1 MCAIE
6 SACKVL
12 IIEDLL
18 RVGDRRVGL
27 LDRAAT
33 LHAISEILY
42 LSTIF
47 IIIIIFRVGLLSDWI
62 LLVVYLHLKGME
74 IFLFLLRLHHT
85 EAMSVGLRRAD
96 LLLFFLIYAALLVNA
111 LMIKWDGLRLLII
124 LMLLEAGEGS
134 GVVVIVNI
142 GHLSVPEERRLRAL
156 RHLVRLNA
164 GILLLYLLL
173 WGQVVVQSIFLW
185 GGVKRCRLGPSIVAP
200 SIPKVIPAVFGL
212 IKVLL

>member
-33 LHAISEILY
+33 LHAVNEILY

-96 LLLFFLIYAALLVNA
+96 LLLLFLIYAALLVNA

-164 GILLLYLLL
+164 GILLLYLL

-200 SIPKVIPAVFGL
+200 SIPKVIPAVFSL
-212 IKVLL
+212 SKVLL